1 MSCNVKYIFVFNY
14 FNNIRFI
21 VYKVLKL
28 INVRKYFVLM
38 IGIEFFYM
46 DIILLKFNYKIID
59 IMSII

>member
-1 MSCNVKYIFVFNY
+1 MLNNIYVFIY
-14 FNNIRFI
+14 FIYIRFI

-59 IMSII
+59 IMSSI

>member
-14 FNNIRFI
+14 FIYIRFI

-59 IMSII
+59 IRSII

>member
-1 MSCNVKYIFVFNY
+1 MLNNIFVFNY
-14 FNNIRFI
+14 FIYFRFI

-46 DIILLKFNYKIID
+46 DIILLKFNYRKID
-59 IMSII
+59 IKSSI

>member
-14 FNNIRFI
+14 FIYIRFI

-38 IGIEFFYM
+38 IEIEFFYM

-59 IMSII
+59 IRSSI